1 MGLADTAIGG
11 IADSLSFRAS
21 AAPYLLLDVDLQ
33 IRAANAAYQRATDHD
48 VSAMVGE
55 AMFDVFPD
63 NPRTPEARGV
73 QLLGESFE
81 RALRT
86 GGADRMGLQRYDVIA
101 GTGGGFV
108 HKTWLPINSAIRDQD
123 GQIIGLLHH
132 VEDVTHLL
140 TATALELDLLA
151 PHGSGRPRVPAGTPS
166 QVAAIREDLRERRAR
181 GSRAIQDSHRAL
193 ARMSR
198 RIATDRPPQG

>member
-1 MGLADTAIGG
+1 MGMADAAICG
-11 IADSLSFRAS
+11 IADSMAFRAS

-33 IRAANAAYQRATDHD
+33 IRAANAPYQRATDHPG
-48 VSAMVGE
+48 SEMVGE

-63 NPRTPEARGV
+63 NPRTPEVRGV

-81 RALRT
+81 RALSA
-86 GGADRMGLQRYDVIA
+86 GGADRMGLQRYEVIA
-101 GTGGGFV
+101 GGGDGFV

-123 GQIIGLLHH
+123 GQIVGLLHH
-132 VEDVTHLL
+132 VEDVTHLM

-151 PHGSGRPRVPAGTPS
+151 PHDGARPRALTGTPG

-181 GSRAIQDSHRAL
+181 GSRAVQDSHRAL
-193 ARMSR
+193 ARMSQ
-198 RIATDRPPQG
+198 RIAIDPGT